1 MELCLKV
8 RNKFEKN
15 YNDIIANAIHS
26 KMVTTYPIQ
35 SKIINEYLK
44 MIIVKNQKEI
54 SSFHWVKETKIKL
67 YILQ

>member
-1 MELCLKV
+1 MELCLKEYF
-8 RNKFEKN
+8 KFEKN

-44 MIIVKNQKEI
+44 NDHSYKNQKEI
-54 SSFHWVKETKIKL
+54 SSFHK
-67 YILQ
+67 

>member
-1 MELCLKV
+1 MSKG

-26 KMVTTYPIQ
+26 KKVTTYPIQ

-44 MIIVKNQKEI
+44 NDHSYKKPKGNIVFSQITMTI
-54 SSFHWVKETKIKL
+54 S
-67 YILQ
+67 YRA